1 MNTLLMSPF
10 AFKVKSNAYPT
21 SFNRIIDQF
30 VGQEAI
36 PAIKKFNNKIA
47 SPSTNIMKTE
57 DAYEL
62 YLAVPGFDKEQ
73 INITTE
79 KDILHIEGKIGDTSS
94 EDIKYNYREFGVNN
108 FKRSFILPE
117 NVDFEKITAQCKDGI
132 LMVKIGLKIEEATKS
147 TLNITI
153 E

>member
-1 MNTLLMSPF
+1 MSPF

-21 SFNRIIDQF
+21 GFNRIIDGF

-36 PAIKKFNNKIA
+36 PAIKKLNNKIA
-47 SPSTNIMKTE
+47 SPSTNIMKTD

-62 YLAVPGFDKEQ
+62 YLSVPGFDKEQ
-73 INITTE
+73 IKITTE
-79 KDILHIEGKIGDTSS
+79 KDILHIEGKIEVTST
-94 EDIKYNYREFGVNN
+94 EEIKYNYREFGVNN

-117 NVDFEKITAQCKDGI
+117 NVDFEKISAHCKDGI
-132 LMVKIGLKIEEATKS
+132 LMVKIGFKKEDVTKS
-147 TLNITI
+147 TINITI